1 MRATSILWALAAL
14 SLCGP
19 APAADAAAD
28 RASANLNKASELVLS
43 KQPVEALALV
53 ETVLSSYEKPLAEAR
68 GKGRAYCAT
77 STAESLLYSA
87 LPDGKKPNSST
98 VFPTALCEAL
108 FIKAYA
114 LNELKREP
122 EAVATLEQLT
132 ALAPLHAHY
141 FVELGYAYRMT
152 GAPDKAMI
160 AYRAAF
166 DSSKTPGLDDAKAD
180 RAAALRGIGYL
191 LIDKNDLDGAA
202 DSYRKSLEEDPSS
215 AIAKSEL
222 DYIDGLRKK
231 SR

>member
-1 MRATSILWALAAL
+1 MRVRSILWALIAL
-14 SLCGP
+14 ALPGP
-19 APAADAAAD
+19 ALAADAAAD
-28 RASANLNKASELVLS
+28 RASANLSKASELVLN
-43 KQPVEALALV
+43 KRPVEALALV
-53 ETVLSSYEKPLAEAR
+53 EAVLSGYEQPLAEAR

-77 STAESLLYSA
+77 SVAEGLLYA
-87 LPDGKKPNSST
+87 AQADGKKSNST

-132 ALAPLHAHY
+132 VLAPLHAHY
-141 FVELGYAYRMT
+141 FVELGYAYRMV
-152 GAPDKAMI
+152 GAPDKAMT
-160 AYRAAF
+160 AYRMAF